1 MEITP
6 INSAAPVSSSK
17 PVAVA
22 NASVESPPPLQV
34 VDARLDQEI
43 AELHGKPREDT
54 PQNLE
59 HFTLQYETKGM
70 EILIKIIDE
79 EGRVVRSIPPQE
91 LMETLQSQNLG
102 RRFLEVRG

>member
-1 MEITP
+1 MEVTP
-6 INSAAPVSSSK
+6 INSTAPVSSSK

-22 NASVESPPPLQV
+22 NASVEAPPPLQV
-34 VDARLDQEI
+34 VDARLDQET
-43 AELHGKPREDT
+43 AQLHGR
-54 PQNLE
+54 PQEEAPGSLE

-79 EGRVVRSIPPQE
+79 EGRVVRSIPPQQ